1 MNLFEKFQS
10 AISNVLSNKLRSFL
24 TMLGIIIGVA
34 AVITMVS
41 VGQGMRTNITSQIQ
55 SLGSN
60 RLTVRPGFSRVPPG
74 TGVMQ
79 RGGMNIFTYDHY
91 LGLLN
96 AQIGG
101 IKAIG
106 AQASTNK
113 VITYEKEYTRTSI
126 IGTTPNYPDLENFKP
141 AMGRFFSQYDLDH
154 MTRVVVLGQTVAEDL
169 FGNVDSSIVGKK
181 VKIGDVSFTVIGI
194 MEKKMSMGMDRGDQV
209 FIPLTTAQKRIT
221 GSKYLQTITV
231 ETNTIE
237 DMDSVSD
244 YLEAYFLR
252 KFDNDPDKF
261 DIMNSQDILDT
272 VTNVTGSITLFL
284 VIISGISL
292 LVGGIGIM
300 NIMLVSVTERT
311 REIGLR
317 KAIGAKTTD
326 ILSQFMIEA
335 SVLSL
340 TGGLIGIILGILSSF
355 IVSKV
360 SSWSTTIS
368 WPSIIYALGI
378 SVAVGLFFGIYP
390 ARRASQLNPITALRF
405 E

>member
-1 MNLFEKFQS
+1 
-10 AISNVLSNKLRSFL
+10 
-24 TMLGIIIGVA
+24 
-34 AVITMVS
+34 
-41 VGQGMRTNITSQIQ
+41 
-55 SLGSN
+55 
-60 RLTVRPGFSRVPPG
+60 
-74 TGVMQ
+74 
-79 RGGMNIFTYDHY
+79 
-91 LGLLN
+91 
-96 AQIGG
+96 
-101 IKAIG
+101 
-106 AQASTNK
+106 
-113 VITYEKEYTRTSI
+113 
-126 IGTTPNYPDLENFKP
+126 
-141 AMGRFFSQYDLDH
+141 
-154 MTRVVVLGQTVAEDL
+154 
-169 FGNVDSSIVGKK
+169 
-181 VKIGDVSFTVIGI
+181 
-194 MEKKMSMGMDRGDQV
+194 MDRGDQV
-209 FIPLTTAQKRIT
+209 FIPITTAQKRIT
-221 GSKYLQTITV
+221 GSKYIQTITV

-252 KFDNDPDKF
+252 KLDNNPNKF

-272 VTNVTGSITLFL
+272 VTSVTGSITLFL

-335 SVLSL
+335 SVLSF

-355 IVSKV
+355 VLSRF
-360 SSWSTTIS
+360 SSWNTTIS
-368 WPSIIYALGI
+368 WPSIMYALGI

>member
-1 MNLFEKFQS
+1 
-10 AISNVLSNKLRSFL
+10 
-24 TMLGIIIGVA
+24 
-34 AVITMVS
+34 
-41 VGQGMRTNITSQIQ
+41 
-55 SLGSN
+55 
-60 RLTVRPGFSRVPPG
+60 
-74 TGVMQ
+74 
-79 RGGMNIFTYDHY
+79 
-91 LGLLN
+91 
-96 AQIGG
+96 
-101 IKAIG
+101 
-106 AQASTNK
+106 
-113 VITYEKEYTRTSI
+113 
-126 IGTTPNYPDLENFKP
+126 
-141 AMGRFFSQYDLDH
+141 
-154 MTRVVVLGQTVAEDL
+154 
-169 FGNVDSSIVGKK
+169 
-181 VKIGDVSFTVIGI
+181 
-194 MEKKMSMGMDRGDQV
+194 MDRGDQV
-209 FIPLTTAQKRIT
+209 FIPITTAQKRIT

-231 ETNTIE
+231 ETYTIE

-252 KFDNDPDKF
+252 KFNNDPDKF

-368 WPSIIYALGI
+368 WASIIYALGI

>member
-1 MNLFEKFQS
+1 
-10 AISNVLSNKLRSFL
+10 
-24 TMLGIIIGVA
+24 
-34 AVITMVS
+34 
-41 VGQGMRTNITSQIQ
+41 
-55 SLGSN
+55 
-60 RLTVRPGFSRVPPG
+60 
-74 TGVMQ
+74 
-79 RGGMNIFTYDHY
+79 
-91 LGLLN
+91 
-96 AQIGG
+96 
-101 IKAIG
+101 
-106 AQASTNK
+106 
-113 VITYEKEYTRTSI
+113 
-126 IGTTPNYPDLENFKP
+126 
-141 AMGRFFSQYDLDH
+141 
-154 MTRVVVLGQTVAEDL
+154 
-169 FGNVDSSIVGKK
+169 
-181 VKIGDVSFTVIGI
+181 
-194 MEKKMSMGMDRGDQV
+194 
-209 FIPLTTAQKRIT
+209 
-221 GSKYLQTITV
+221 
-231 ETNTIE
+231 
-237 DMDSVSD
+237 
-244 YLEAYFLR
+244 LEAYFLR

-368 WPSIIYALGI
+368 WASIIYALGI

>member
-1 MNLFEKFQS
+1 MNIFEKFQS

-60 RLTVRPGFSRVPPG
+60 RLTVRPGFQRVPPG
-74 TGVMQ
+74 MGIMQ
-79 RGGMNIFTYDHY
+79 RGDMNILTYDHY
-91 LGLLN
+91 LGLGN
-96 AQIGG
+96 SPVSG
-101 IKAIG
+101 IKNIG

-113 VITYEKEYTRTSI
+113 VVTFGKESTRTSI

-194 MEKKMSMGMDRGDQV
+194 MEKKTSMGMDRGDQV
-209 FIPLTTAQKRIT
+209 FIPITTAQKRIT

-237 DMDSVSD
+237 DMDRVSD

-360 SSWSTTIS
+360 SSWNTTIS
-368 WPSIIYALGI
+368 WTSIIYALGI

>member
-1 MNLFEKFQS
+1 MEKLQS
-10 AISNVLSNKLRSFL
+10 AIANVLSNKLRSFL

-41 VGQGMRTNITSQIQ
+41 VGQGMRSNITSQIQ

-60 RLTVRPGFSRVPPG
+60 RLTIRPRFSRVPPG
-74 TGVMQ
+74 MGVMQ
-79 RGGMNIFTYDHY
+79 RGGMNILTYDHY

-96 AQIGG
+96 AQVNG
-101 IKAIG
+101 IKNIG

-113 VITYEKEYTRTSI
+113 VVTFGKENTRTSI

-141 AMGRFFSQYDLDH
+141 AFGRFFSQYDLDH

-169 FGNVDSSIVGKK
+169 FGGKK
-181 VKIGDVSFTVIGI
+181 IKIGDVSFTVIGI
-194 MEKKMSMGMDRGDQV
+194 MEKKTSMGMDRGDQV
-209 FIPLTTAQKRIT
+209 FIPITTAQKRIT
-221 GSKYLQTITV
+221 GSKYIQTITV

-252 KFDNDPDKF
+252 KLDNNPNKF

-272 VTNVTGSITLFL
+272 VTSVTGSITLFL

-335 SVLSL
+335 SVLSF

-355 IVSKV
+355 VLSRF
-360 SSWSTTIS
+360 SSWNTTIS
-368 WPSIIYALGI
+368 WPSIMYALGI

>member
-1 MNLFEKFQS
+1 
-10 AISNVLSNKLRSFL
+10 
-24 TMLGIIIGVA
+24 
-34 AVITMVS
+34 
-41 VGQGMRTNITSQIQ
+41 
-55 SLGSN
+55 
-60 RLTVRPGFSRVPPG
+60 
-74 TGVMQ
+74 
-79 RGGMNIFTYDHY
+79 
-91 LGLLN
+91 
-96 AQIGG
+96 
-101 IKAIG
+101 
-106 AQASTNK
+106 
-113 VITYEKEYTRTSI
+113 
-126 IGTTPNYPDLENFKP
+126 
-141 AMGRFFSQYDLDH
+141 

-169 FGNVDSSIVGKK
+169 FGNDDSSNIGKK
-181 VKIGDVSFTVIGI
+181 VKIGNVSFTVIGI
-194 MEKKMSMGMDRGDQV
+194 MEKKTSMGMDRGDQV
-209 FIPLTTAQKRIT
+209 FIPITTAQKRIT

-231 ETNTIE
+231 ETYTIE

-252 KFDNDPDKF
+252 KFNNDPDKF

-368 WPSIIYALGI
+368 WASIIYALGI

>member
-1 MNLFEKFQS
+1 
-10 AISNVLSNKLRSFL
+10 
-24 TMLGIIIGVA
+24 
-34 AVITMVS
+34 
-41 VGQGMRTNITSQIQ
+41 
-55 SLGSN
+55 
-60 RLTVRPGFSRVPPG
+60 
-74 TGVMQ
+74 
-79 RGGMNIFTYDHY
+79 
-91 LGLLN
+91 
-96 AQIGG
+96 
-101 IKAIG
+101 
-106 AQASTNK
+106 
-113 VITYEKEYTRTSI
+113 
-126 IGTTPNYPDLENFKP
+126 
-141 AMGRFFSQYDLDH
+141 
-154 MTRVVVLGQTVAEDL
+154 LGQTVAEDL
-169 FGNVDSSIVGKK
+169 FGNDDSSNIGKK
-181 VKIGDVSFTVIGI
+181 VKIGNVSFTVIGI
-194 MEKKMSMGMDRGDQV
+194 MEKKTSMGMDRGDQV
-209 FIPLTTAQKRIT
+209 FIPITTAQKRIT

-231 ETNTIE
+231 ETYTIE

-252 KFDNDPDKF
+252 KFNNDPDKF

-368 WPSIIYALGI
+368 WASIIYALGI